1 MIDRSAGYQIRHYWG
16 PGWRCL
22 IFLLG
27 SLSIGCLLS
36 DFYKLCPMRVFTPF
50 VFVPGLVVLL
60 ALAMHD
66 LQSGDGELCR
76 AVLTGLVGGLFAAV
90 AYDLFRLPFVF
101 SREWKLA
108 SIITC
113 GTLAGAV
120 VSGTKTVI
128 ALLAT
133 FRSAPIGISA
143 S

>member
-108 SIITC
+108 SIIPPMN
-113 GTLAGAV
+113 LFKVFPRFGAMIL
-120 VSGTKTVI
+120 GQP
-128 ALLAT
+128 LD
-133 FRSAPIGISA
+133 RSEERRV
-143 S
+143 